1 MKKINLRFLSKMFI
15 TFTLLTTE
23 HSVFA
28 QTFLSENFNTGTI
41 PATFTLYNVDNQTV
55 DATVASDGFVF
66 GSNAW
71 IGAAAA
77 PTVGDT
83 AAYSTSWYDPIGT
96 SNDWMVTPAI
106 VLNSNGG
113 LTLSWRGKSY
123 GAAAFLENYEVRIA
137 TTNSVAALSA
147 GTQLFLTP
155 AAGEPSTW
163 TSHSVSLQA
172 FAGQTVYIGFHNI
185 STDKYVVAI
194 DDILVK
200 AGTNDIALTSATNPS
215 EYTSIPLSQAATGNF
230 SVGASLN
237 NIGGNNA
244 TGVAVNLVVRNL
256 STATTVS
263 TQTLTGASTLAG
275 GATAAYTGTAVPYAG
290 VGFYEFRYVCTM
302 TPLDGNKTNDTIRRY
317 VAIDPQLYARDNAIL
332 FGTINNALGID
343 GTTVEVAQK
352 YNINNI
358 TGVTL
363 DTVFAFINE
372 KRVGARYRAKLYVDG
387 GTGPSILGAT
397 SLTRTITAA
406 DTVGG
411 VGILGLVF
419 SPTLVPPATGSYFM
433 AIEQMDTFNM
443 GLGYVNALATA
454 DAAYLKIGAGAWGT
468 SASQGL
474 TGSYII
480 WPQLKTAAV
489 CNLAATATGTNPTCG
504 LNNGGVTT
512 AVTGATGSSTYLWSN
527 AATTATLSNVG
538 PGTYS
543 VTVTN
548 GSCTATATATIT
560 NQGTVPSVTVATA
573 QSNCAAS
580 TGSATATAT
589 GGTSYTYLDG
599 ATLVLQLP
607 FLV

>member
-256 STATTVS
+256 TSSTVVNYANTYRFCYNSCRVNFSIYRHWSTVCS
-263 TQTLTGASTLAG
+263 
-275 GATAAYTGTAVPYAG
+275 
-290 VGFYEFRYVCTM
+290 VGFYEFRYICSM
-302 TPLDGNKTNDTIRRY
+302 TPLMLI
-317 VAIDPQLYARDNAIL
+317 AQMIL
-332 FGTINNALGID
+332 STDMWL
-343 GTTVEVAQK
+343 
-352 YNINNI
+352 
-358 TGVTL
+358 
-363 DTVFAFINE
+363 
-372 KRVGARYRAKLYVDG
+372 
-387 GTGPSILGAT
+387 SIHNCMHAT
-397 SLTRTITAA
+397 
-406 DTVGG
+406 
-411 VGILGLVF
+411 
-419 SPTLVPPATGSYFM
+419 M
-433 AIEQMDTFNM
+433 
-443 GLGYVNALATA
+443 
-454 DAAYLKIGAGAWGT
+454 
-468 SASQGL
+468 
-474 TGSYII
+474 
-480 WPQLKTAAV
+480 
-489 CNLAATATGTNPTCG
+489 
-504 LNNGGVTT
+504 
-512 AVTGATGSSTYLWSN
+512 
-527 AATTATLSNVG
+527 LSF
-538 PGTYS
+538 
-543 VTVTN
+543 
-548 GSCTATATATIT
+548 
-560 NQGTVPSVTVATA
+560 
-573 QSNCAAS
+573 
-580 TGSATATAT
+580 
-589 GGTSYTYLDG
+589 
-599 ATLVLQLP
+599 LVLSPMYLEYQEIL
-607 FLV
+607 